1 MVGVTIPSSVGGV
14 GVMDKR
20 DFINHV
26 GAKLGFGIT
35 VAKCQ
40 YTTR

>member
-1 MVGVTIPSSVGGV
+1 MTVPSSAVGV

-20 DFINHV
+20 DFINRI